1 MQKAGGADSK
11 FKKFFTS
18 NNKAFTLRL
27 CNYTTVLS
35 EMIPLCLP
43 CVLQSH
49 AFLSAHWGGGIII
62 EPLSKP
68 HEASQVLDLL
78 SVCRRCVGIPES
90 KRVVGLK
97 PGFNSKTIQT
107 NTPPPQPHPS
117 WPSLPPLQTAIRSHR
132 KLTLLALS
140 TFFKFLFFKNNLP
153 LKSEAT
159 RSRAKAN
166 ILQGPSMV
174 LLADDA
180 AMSRPERAHVLSG
193 LSEK

>member
-1 MQKAGGADSK
+1 MKKGGISKKMQKAGGADSK

-18 NNKAFTLRL
+18 NNKDFTLRL

-49 AFLSAHWGGGIII
+49 AFLSAHWGKKKKS
-62 EPLSKP
+62 LSNHFEKP
-68 HEASQVLDLL
+68 HEASHVLDLL
-78 SVCRRCVGIPES
+78 SVCRRCVCIPES

-117 WPSLPPLQTAIRSHR
+117 WPSLPPLQMAIRSHR

-140 TFFKFLFFKNNLP
+140 TF
-153 LKSEAT
+153 
-159 RSRAKAN
+159 
-166 ILQGPSMV
+166 
-174 LLADDA
+174 
-180 AMSRPERAHVLSG
+180 
-193 LSEK
+193 